1 LNNLSMNLD
10 IRLMYLYKK
19 LGRVIYA
26 VFFALILAV
35 TIYEAFTRSR
45 YFIWLIFLDVTLL
58 LIGLYLETNLIHY
71 AELGSNYIE
80 ESRRTDKYILE
91 KHNIYSNNSFIYK
104 TNDEF
109 IVKISGEAYTKSYK
123 KDNVV
128 LQENPLIETPIIE
141 ITTIKKISQPAH
153 NEYSIF
159 AIINDV
165 HISKSVKI
173 IVNNITSDIEKI

>member
-1 LNNLSMNLD
+1 
-10 IRLMYLYKK
+10 MYLYKK
-19 LGRVIYA
+19 LGRIIYA
-26 VFFALILAV
+26 VLFALILAL
-35 TIYEAFTRSR
+35 TIYEAITRSG

-58 LIGLYLETNLIHY
+58 LVGLYLETNLIHY
-71 AELGSNYIE
+71 AELGSSYIE
-80 ESRRTDKYILE
+80 ISRKTDKYTLE
-91 KHNIYSNNSFIYK
+91 KHNIYGNSSFIYK

-109 IVKISGEAYTKSYK
+109 IVKISDEAYTKSYK

-128 LQENPLIETPIIE
+128 LLENSLIETPIIE

-165 HISKSVKI
+165 HISKAVKI
-173 IVNNITSDIEKI
+173 VVNNITSDIEKI